1 MISIEKLMTTGVVA
15 VRDSDTLRDAEEL
28 MRMSGIRHLPVSDSK
43 NHVVGV
49 ISNRDISAA
58 GPRSKSKRVGAVMS
72 RDVKMVRPEDPA
84 RRAVQ
89 LMLEFKLGSVPVV
102 NEDET
107 LVGIVTETDFLRVAW
122 TALGANSLK
131 GTNHALDLEA
141 P

>member
-15 VRDSDTLRDAEEL
+15 VKDSDTLGEAEKL
-28 MRMSGIRHLPVSDSK
+28 MKVSGIRHLPVSDSR
-43 NHVVGV
+43 NHVVGI

-58 GPRSKSKRVGAVMS
+58 GPRSKAKRVGAVMN
-72 RDVKMVRPEDPA
+72 RDVKMVRPEDSA
-84 RRAVQ
+84 RRAVA

-122 TALGANSLK
+122 VALGSDKFKSIERDIEQA
-131 GTNHALDLEA
+131 A